1 MFILLPNCIVPSAT
15 LLTMSPVL
23 PSLLYLIPHNPFAA
37 NDGFN
42 SEVDPVHQVVSG
54 QSVRSIPQ
62 C

>member
-23 PSLLYLIPHNPFAA
+23 PSLLYLIPHTPFAA

-42 SEVDPVHQVVSG
+42 SEGDPVHQVVSG
-54 QSVRSIPQ
+54 QSVRKIPQ
-62 C
+62 R